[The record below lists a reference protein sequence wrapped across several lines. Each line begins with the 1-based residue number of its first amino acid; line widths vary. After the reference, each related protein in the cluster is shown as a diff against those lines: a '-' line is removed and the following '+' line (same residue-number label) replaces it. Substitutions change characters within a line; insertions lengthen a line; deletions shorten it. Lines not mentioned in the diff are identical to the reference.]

1 MFNFT
6 HRENFRKSF
15 IKNVEKLFS
24 YGYDF
29 IFPPI
34 CFVCEKRNHNLQ
46 PLCNDCY
53 NQLMNAEDITVHE
66 QKCDFNHLSES
77 LCFNQLITIWP
88 YINII
93 ESIIHQIKYNQRKK
107 LGFFLGTIAGRLL
120 SQQLQ
125 LSGAEIIIPVPL
137 HKIRYRE
144 RGYNQSS
151 FLAAGLSGILK
162 LSIYE
167 KAIVRIKKTKSQTTL
182 NAEQRSSNLKDA
194 FEVKEAD
201 RIHSKT
207 VLLVDDVSTTGA
219 TINSCSYSLKSA
231 GAEKIIGL
239 AMSRPV
245 FGG

>member
-1 MFNFT
+1 MEFWRLLF
-6 HRENFRKSF
+6 
-15 IKNVEKLFS
+15 KNAEKLFS

-29 IFPPI
+29 VFPPL
-34 CFVCEKRNHNLQ
+34 CFVCEKRNNNLQ
-46 PLCNDCY
+46 PLCDGCLE
-53 NQLMNAEDITVHE
+53 QLIHSSQVTVHDR
-66 QKCDFNHLSES
+66 KRDFRHLSES

-120 SQQLQ
+120 CRQMQ
-125 LSGAEIIIPVPL
+125 LSGDEVIIPVPL

-151 FLAAGLSGILK
+151 VLAAGLARYLK
-162 LSIYE
+162 LTIYE
-167 KAIVRIKKTKSQTTL
+167 KVLVRIKNTRSQTML
-182 NAEQRSSNLKDA
+182 NAEQRCANLNNA
-194 FEVKEAD
+194 FEVQEAD
-201 RIHSKT
+201 KIHSKT

-219 TINSCSYSLKSA
+219 TINSCSDTLKSA

-239 AMSRPV
+239 AMSRPG
-245 FGG
+245 FRDKR